1 VGGTRS
7 TLPIA
12 GKEVQVLKTR
22 LHELDLEFQKR
33 FATAIRLADYHPRP
47 SDLFEHFVLYNCVL
61 AVDPIEVTIL
71 LAGRGDA
78 RGAGFIPFGMTRP
91 YRTAA
96 RLGQC
101 LRADIVARTL
111 NGELALWFDKAL
123 ATGIRPDIVA
133 RKGRFQHMEQ
143 YSEGHACLM
152 KDGELFAEYRLD
164 QPPTDERYVIESTPK
179 LSGSYAP
186 IFFRARSDFF
196 RPPLIVECKSFGA
209 RLGNPDKYAAYAE
222 KVILVSPEPLYQPR
236 AENIVLVRVSQ
247 DFDNIKLRTSLQ
259 EFFNFQTRW

>member
-1 VGGTRS
+1 
-7 TLPIA
+7 LPIA
-12 GKEVQVLKTR
+12 WKEVQVLKTR
-22 LHELDLEFQKR
+22 LNELDLEFQRR
-33 FATAIRLADYHPRP
+33 FAVAIRLADYHPRP
-47 SDLFEHFVLYNCVL
+47 SDLFEYFVLYNCVL

-71 LAGRGDA
+71 LASRGDA

-101 LRADIVARTL
+101 LRADIVVRTS

-133 RKGRFQHMEQ
+133 RKGCFQHMEQ
-143 YSEGHACLM
+143 YSEGHVCLM

-164 QPPTDERYVIESTPK
+164 QPPTDEGYVVESTPK
-179 LSGSYAP
+179 LSGSYTP
-186 IFFRARSDFF
+186 IFFRAKSDFF
-196 RPPLIVECKSFGA
+196 KPPLIVECKSFGA

-236 AENIVLVRVSQ
+236 AENMVLVRVSS
-247 DFDNIKLRTSLQ
+247 DFDNIKLQTSLR
-259 EFFNFQTRW
+259 EFLDL